1 MAGFPVPNWAQMALA
16 QAAGLQMAVPVI
28 VIDNDSCVTFMDLVT
43 RNRFIV
49 NKKDGRVVEDREERK
64 EKNSDHQRKWPAE
77 GHEGFL

>member
-1 MAGFPVPNWAQMALA
+1 MAGFPVPNWAQEVLA

-28 VIDNDSCVTFMDLVT
+28 VIDNDVSVTFMDLVT
-43 RNRFIV
+43 RDRFIV

-64 EKNSDHQRKWPAE
+64 EKNGDHQRKWPSE